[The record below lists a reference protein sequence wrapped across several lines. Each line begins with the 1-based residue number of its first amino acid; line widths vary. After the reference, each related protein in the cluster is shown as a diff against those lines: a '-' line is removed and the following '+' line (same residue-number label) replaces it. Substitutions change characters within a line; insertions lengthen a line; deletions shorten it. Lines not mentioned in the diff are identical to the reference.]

1 MTTERDAYV
10 AKVQELESELWDI
23 LDGMDYCLDWKPE
36 PSAWSARQLVYHLL
50 DTPPGGIPQ
59 VLSGILSGEL
69 REYEIWADRDNMTP
83 ERMGYDL
90 EQLREDLGGYFG
102 AMREALHAASDED
115 LDARSALAHLRSRDV
130 DAERTARELLD
141 RVLDGHWREHL
152 DQMRGLRDALGM

>member
-1 MTTERDAYV
+1 MTSGKDAYI
-10 AKVQELESELWDI
+10 AKTRDLESELLDI

-59 VLSGILSGEL
+59 VLKGVLSGEL

-83 ERMGYDL
+83 ERMVYDL
-90 EQLREDLGGYFG
+90 GQMRDDLGGYFG
-102 AMREALHAASDED
+102 AMREALSTASDGD
-115 LDARSALAHLRSRDV
+115 LDAKSALAHLRSRDV
-130 DAERTARELLD
+130 DAERTVRELLD

-152 DQMRGLRDALGM
+152 DQMRQLRDDLGM